1 MSLSATLNANAKA
14 SVNKQRI
21 RVLENPTTDQR
32 AWINDVV
39 RKAKLIGAAHSIKVK
54 WLPRDEVD
62 LSDQSDPIVPVGNG
76 SQQVQE
82 EDSCEA
88 KADQEQKQTVKR
100 EGGVRPTPPPPE
112 KGSPTSTPH
121 RGVATRASA
130 QASSS

>member
-32 AWINDVV
+32 AWINDVA
-39 RKAKLIGAAHSIKVK
+39 RKAKLVGTAHSIKVK

-88 KADQEQKQTVKR
+88 EADQEQKQTVKQ
-100 EGGVRPTPPPPE
+100 EGELRPTPPE
-112 KGSPTSTPH
+112 LGSPTVTPH
-121 RGVATRASA
+121 RGMTTRASA